1 MAPRTA
7 SRQMRAQPSGAR
19 LASPWAPLWQL
30 IYRFGPPRWS
40 DYLRRH
46 WIGKPIV
53 IAVPMLWLLLF
64 FLIPFVIV
72 LKISFSDTVIAQPPY
87 TPLWEWAEDLGSRT
101 LVIKAHLRGYTE
113 MLTNSLYVSSLLY
126 SFKVAAVST
135 FYCLLL
141 GYPMALGIARAEPA
155 RRNLYL
161 MLVILPFWTSFLL
174 RVYAWMGLLNNNGV
188 INNVLQTLGLI
199 DAPITMMHTDF
210 AVYIGIVYS
219 YLPFM
224 ILPLFANLEKH
235 DQTLLEA
242 AADLGARPWKAFL
255 RITLPLSVPGIVAG
269 SMLVFIPAVGE
280 FVIPSLLGRPDQLM
294 IGRLLYD
301 KFFATLD
308 WSLASAVAIGML
320 LLLVLPIV
328 VFQHYQTREL
338 LGKK

>member
-1 MAPRTA
+1 MVPRSA
-7 SRQMRAQPSGAR
+7 SGQARTQPSGSR
-19 LASPWAPLWQL
+19 LASAWAPMWQF

-40 DYLRRH
+40 DYVRH
-46 WIGKPIV
+46 NWVGRPLV
-53 IAVPMLWLLLF
+53 IAAPMLWLVLF

-72 LKISFSDTVIAQPPY
+72 LKISVSDTLIAQPPY
-87 TPLWEWAEDLGSRT
+87 TPLWEWAEEFGSRT

-113 MLTNSLYVSSLLY
+113 LFTNSLYISSLLY

-135 FYCLLL
+135 LLCLLL
-141 GYPMALGIARAEPA
+141 GYPMALGIARAPPA

-174 RVYAWMGLLNNNGV
+174 RVYAWMGLLNNNGI
-188 INNVLQTLGLI
+188 INNLLLKFGVI
-199 DAPITMMHTDF
+199 HEPITMMHTDA
-210 AVYIGIVYS
+210 AVYIGIFYS

-224 ILPLFANLEKH
+224 ILPLFTNLEKH
-235 DQTLLEA
+235 DVTLLEA
-242 AADLGARPWKAFL
+242 AADLGSGPWKAFL
-255 RITLPLSVPGIVAG
+255 RITLPLSAPGIVAG

-320 LLLVLPIV
+320 LLLVVPIV
-328 VFQHYQTREL
+328 VFQYFQSREL
-338 LGKK
+338 GVKK